1 MGLTRFHWG
10 TRDTPGEDAS
20 GELIMRGA
28 GKQKGEQKSAR
39 VVSLF
44 DRAVSAVTRHNA
56 TLSLSVVL
64 LVMVIV
70 GLFVIRDLRTTNEE
84 AENMYLVSV
93 QGLRRIGELQYD
105 AQETRRATV
114 FALRSNDS
122 DLQREYADKS
132 RDADKR
138 VTEGIAEYRQQAK
151 EPEEME
157 LANRLSRDWVNYLP
171 VRDEMLASILEG
183 STNEAEKLDLSV
195 GVRSFDRVRQDLN
208 EVKRRYEEKALLR
221 LANVKA
227 KARRSE
233 VRLIG
238 ILGFA
243 FLLSSAAVWAIQRS
257 RMLGAIQ
264 LAKTQMEFVASVSH
278 ELRTPLTVLSSAAD
292 NMADGLVEGKAEM
305 KRYCA
310 VIQNQSRQMAGLVDQ
325 ILLFAST
332 EDRKNRYVVKRLHV
346 SQIIEAVLASTKEL
360 VQEAGFEI
368 ETRVEAD
375 LPTVKGD
382 LAAISQCL
390 QNLIGNAVKYSGS
403 SRWIS
408 LHAFTASREQG
419 RAPEVRISV
428 ADRGMGIERSELD
441 NVFDPFYR
449 SPRVSALQ
457 IHGTG
462 LGLSLAKRIAE
473 TMGGRLSV
481 VSETSVGSTFTLH
494 LPIAEGERLEMGV
507 TAAQPSSSTP
517 T

>member
-1 MGLTRFHWG
+1 
-10 TRDTPGEDAS
+10 
-20 GELIMRGA
+20 
-28 GKQKGEQKSAR
+28 
-39 VVSLF
+39 
-44 DRAVSAVTRHNA
+44 RHNA

-64 LVMVIV
+64 LVVVIV
-70 GLFVIRDLRTTNEE
+70 GLFVIRDLQTTNEE

-105 AQETRRATV
+105 AQETRRAML
-114 FALRSNDS
+114 FALTTNESR
-122 DLQREYADKS
+122 LQREYADKS

-151 EPEEME
+151 RSEEME
-157 LANRLSRDWVNYLP
+157 LANRLSRDWANYLP
-171 VRDEMLASILEG
+171 IRDDMLASILKG
-183 STNEAEKLDLSV
+183 STQEAVQLDLSM

-208 EVKRRYEEKALLR
+208 EVKRLYEEKALQR
-221 LANVKA
+221 LGNVRA
-227 KARRSE
+227 QAHRSE

-238 ILGFA
+238 ILTFT

-257 RMLGAIQ
+257 RMLNAIQ
-264 LAKTQMEFVASVSH
+264 LAKMQMEFVASVSH
-278 ELRTPLTVLSSAAD
+278 ELRTPLAVLSSAAD
-292 NMADGLVEGKAEM
+292 NIADGLVEGKAEM
-305 KRYCA
+305 KKYCT
-310 VIQNQSRQMAGLVDQ
+310 VIQDQSRQMTGLVDE

-332 EDRKNRYVVKRLHV
+332 EDRKNRYVMQGLRV

-360 VQEAGFEI
+360 IQGAGFEV
-368 ETRVEAD
+368 ETRVEPD
-375 LPTVKGD
+375 LPMVTGD

-390 QNLIGNAVKYSGS
+390 QNLVGNAVKYSGT
-403 SRWIS
+403 SRWIAV
-408 LHAFTASREQG
+408 HAFTAPVGEG
-419 RAPEVRISV
+419 RGREVRISV
-428 ADRGMGIERSELD
+428 SDRGIGIERSELA

-449 SPRVSALQ
+449 TPRVSGLQ

-494 LPIAEGERLEMGV
+494 LPIAEGERLEMGG
-507 TAAQPSSSTP
+507 TAPQPSSSTP

>member
-1 MGLTRFHWG
+1 MKAR
-10 TRDTPGEDAS
+10 
-20 GELIMRGA
+20 A
-28 GKQKGEQKSAR
+28 GGKREGGQKSAR

-44 DRAVSAVTRHNA
+44 DRAVGAVGRHNA

-70 GLFVIRDLRTTNEE
+70 GVFVTRDLRTTNEE

-105 AQETRRATV
+105 AQETRRATL
-114 FALRSNDS
+114 FALTTDDTS
-122 DLQREYADKS
+122 LQREYADKS

-183 STNEAEKLDLSV
+183 STSEAVKLDLSV

-208 EVKRRYEEKALLR
+208 EVKRLYEERASLR

-227 KARRSE
+227 EARRSE
-233 VRLIG
+233 ARLIG

-243 FLLSSAAVWAIQRS
+243 FLLSSAAVWTIQRS
-257 RMLGAIQ
+257 RMLSAIQ

-292 NMADGLVEGKAEM
+292 NMADGLVEGEAEI
-305 KRYCA
+305 KRYCT
-310 VIQNQSRQMAGLVDQ
+310 VIQNQSRQMVGLVDQ

-332 EDRKNRYVVKRLHV
+332 EDRKNRYAMESLHV
-346 SQIIEAVLASTKEL
+346 SQIIEAVLASAKEL

-375 LPTVKGD
+375 LPMVKGD

-403 SRWIS
+403 SRWIG
-408 LHAFTASREQG
+408 LRAFTAPMEQG
-419 RAPEVRISV
+419 GGQEVRISI

-473 TMGGRLSV
+473 TMGGTLSV
-481 VSETSVGSTFTLH
+481 VSETSAGSTFTLH

-507 TAAQPSSSTP
+507 AGPQPSSSTV